1 MTFQYRNNFSLC
13 LTCRCS
19 FGGEWWLADPTIRVI
34 FLFERQEDTRRTCYP
49 NANCAPG
56 KIGTILISSAAS
68 MTADRSLVHSMK
80 RRCEYTDQDLQVQ
93 AQAGSTSTSSDVLL
107 EQLSTNDF
115 PVALFLDLQVFK
127 QFNIELRAPRLP
139 IPRGVAEVIE
149 DANRIHEISSSY
161 FKTVHPWFPVI
172 SRNKFY
178 GNLLNRASY
187 QDCDLALLVL
197 CMRLILHQPSNS
209 GTRTHSRLY
218 VKAKKYI
225 L

>member
-1 MTFQYRNNFSLC
+1 
-13 LTCRCS
+13 
-19 FGGEWWLADPTIRVI
+19 
-34 FLFERQEDTRRTCYP
+34 
-49 NANCAPG
+49 
-56 KIGTILISSAAS
+56 

-107 EQLSTNDF
+107 EQSSTNDF
-115 PVALFLDLQVFK
+115 PVALFLDPQVFK

-139 IPRGVAEVIE
+139 IPQGVAEVIE

-172 SRNKFY
+172 SRTKFY

-218 VKAKKYI
+218 VEAKKYVVDLELSGLLAMSLI
-225 L
+225 QASLLIALYEIAHGIYPAAYVTVGACARYGVALGLDKKGSQWDHTPLRWIGYE